1 MLTGGR
7 LVLASLVAALLL
19 ARCAGRG
26 GNSAS
31 DVVVTLHVS
40 PTTPAVGRNRVT
52 VVITD
57 KTGHPVDGAPV
68 QRHGDVTHAGMA
80 SVVVPAATAGHGRYV
95 ADHFLIGM
103 SGDWVFSVSGTFGDG
118 HTLAHQFP
126 AMPVGSPSR

>member
-19 ARCAGRG
+19 AGCAGRG

-40 PTTPAVGRNRVT
+40 PTTPSVGRNRVP

-68 QRHGDVTHAGMA
+68 Q
-80 SVVVPAATAGHGRYV
+80 
-95 ADHFLIGM
+95 
-103 SGDWVFSVSGTFGDG
+103 
-118 HTLAHQFP
+118 
-126 AMPVGSPSR
+126 